1 MDIGHIHRVDFDQTK
16 NVEGIAYVDDGIAIL
31 ENIQELPV
39 ENGLMQ
45 IDMVVM
51 VACTKGKLSVEMN
64 TMEYTIRQNQ
74 ILICLP
80 NSKVSN
86 CMLSFDFEGA
96 AMCLAPRGLLE
107 QFSKNELWN
116 MAFPLVGS
124 PVVNVDE
131 KDMHLFS
138 LYSSILEEKLKM
150 KQSWNNREVIFS
162 IVRAILYEILAY
174 TKKNPRYTEVAPVT
188 QGGVLFKGFIELLS
202 STRIKPRNMSWYAEQ
217 LHVSPKYLS
226 AVCKQVSG
234 KTASSW
240 INEYV
245 VVDIRFWLKN
255 SDKSIKEIAN
265 LLEFPSISF
274 FGKYCRTHFGSS
286 PTELRRQLREQ
297 TRWLN

>member
-1 MDIGHIHRVDFDQTK
+1 M
-16 NVEGIAYVDDGIAIL
+16 DDGIAIL
-31 ENIQELPV
+31 DNIHELPV

-51 VACTKGKLSVEMN
+51 VACIKGKLSVEIN
-64 TMEYTIRQNQ
+64 TVEYTIRQNQ
-74 ILICLP
+74 LLICLP

-107 QFSKNELWN
+107 QFSRNELWN
-116 MAFPLVGS
+116 MAFTLAGS
-124 PVVNVDE
+124 PVINVDE
-131 KDMHLFS
+131 KDIHLFS
-138 LYSSILEEKLKM
+138 LYSSILEEKLKVR
-150 KQSWNNREVIFS
+150 QSWNNREIIFS

-174 TKKNPRYTEVAPVT
+174 TKKNPRHMELGQVT
-188 QGGVLFKGFIELLS
+188 QGEILFKGFIELLS
-202 STRIKPRNMSWYAEQ
+202 STRIKPRNMSWYAER

-245 VVDIRFWLKN
+245 VVDIRFLLKN

-265 LLEFPSISF
+265 LLEFPNISF
-274 FGKYCRTHFGSS
+274 FGKYCRSHLGFS
-286 PTELRRQLREQ
+286 PTELRRQFREYSDMD
-297 TRWLN
+297 